1 MNCPSNVFALID
13 FSLFNTDPAL
23 LQRFSQGDQ
32 QAFASIYGQYHSL
45 IYNYLLKFTKNPTL
59 AEDLLHDIFLK
70 IWDARERVDIKTS
83 FSAYLFGLARNTV
96 ITQLNRMSLYDA
108 IRDEMLSN
116 AELELHPRHLM
127 NKVEAREYEELLEK
141 AINSLPPQRKEAF
154 ILCRQQGK
162 TYEEAAIIM
171 NISKNTLKQHL
182 QLSVKSIK
190 EYLLEHGNISL
201 LMILVAFN

>member
-1 MNCPSNVFALID
+1 M
-13 FSLFNTDPAL
+13 
-23 LQRFSQGDQ
+23 LQRFSKGDQ
-32 QAFASIYGQYHSL
+32 QAFASIYGQYHAL

-108 IRDEMLSN
+108 IRDEILSN
-116 AELELHPRHLM
+116 AELELHPRNLM

-141 AINSLPPQRKEAF
+141 AINNLPPQRKEAF

-162 TYEEAAIIM
+162 SYEEAAAM
-171 NISKNTLKQHL
+171 MGISKNTLKQHL

-201 LMILVAFN
+201 LMVLVAFN

>member
-1 MNCPSNVFALID
+1 MID
-13 FSLFNTDPAL
+13 FSLFNTDPEL
-23 LQRFSQGDQ
+23 LQRFARGDQ
-32 QAFASIYGQYHSL
+32 QAFAAIYGQYHSL

-70 IWDARERVDIKTS
+70 IWDARARVEIKTS

-96 ITQLNRMSLYDA
+96 LTQLNRMNLYDA
-108 IRDEMLSN
+108 IRDEILNNS
-116 AELELHPRHLM
+116 ELELHPRNLM

-141 AINSLPPQRKEAF
+141 AISNLPPQRREAF

-162 TYEEAAIIM
+162 SYEEAATIM
-171 NISKNTLKQHL
+171 GISKNTLKQHL

-201 LMILVAFN
+201 LLILVAFN